1 MSLLYKIREIPFNRK
16 FASLML
22 IVMSTQLVFIE
33 GYTVSIIKVGI
44 MGIAA
49 ILLLGQSQYVSKAVI
64 TGSLYWLVCF
74 FTSIFNVNLR
84 FSTLGYLGM
93 FLVSY
98 MLFYQY
104 VYTGTFTLLQFKRL
118 LRFLILAFCTALII
132 QQIAVLI
139 GFVNMPLLN
148 LGISHELG
156 HKAYYTW
163 NRLPTLTAEPSH
175 SAVVLTGLMLG
186 YIRCIEIEKG
196 GLNATIKDL
205 FNQENRLPTLSYLY
219 LIVFMGSGTGW
230 IGLGIICLYFIRL
243 KSMLYIVPLLIALF
257 AALQIS
263 SNKQFHRAVAAVYAT
278 FTMNPKVIQKADGS
292 GAMRIVPLVNTIK
305 SDYTDKVTWFGRGTT
320 QKVTDENAWIQAY
333 NKKIPTVEQY
343 GLIALIAS
351 VIFVYCCC
359 IRNFFSIETLC
370 FIILLLCTI
379 DNVYIIWSM
388 LYIFTATR
396 YLRENRQTLDSDG
409 CINCNRQL

>member
-1 MSLLYKIREIPFNRK
+1 MSLLNKIREIPFNRK

-33 GYTVSIIKVGI
+33 GYSVSIVKVGI

-49 ILLLGQSQYVSKAVI
+49 ILLLGQGQYVSKAVI
-64 TGSLYWLVCF
+64 TGSLYWMVCF

-104 VYTGTFTLLQFKRL
+104 VYTGTFTLPQFKRL

-156 HKAYYTW
+156 YKAYYTW

-205 FNQENRLPTLSYLY
+205 FNKENRLPTLSYLY

-257 AALQIS
+257 AALQMS

-305 SDYTDKVTWFGRGTT
+305 SDYTDKATWFGRGTT
-320 QKVTDENAWIQAY
+320 QKVTDEDAWIQAY

-379 DNVYIIWSM
+379 GNVYIIWSM

-396 YLRENRQTLDSDG
+396 YLRENRQT
-409 CINCNRQL
+409 